1 MFSIFYTF
9 LTIATTQTSAAPG
22 WQIAETLRADQVDR
36 RSTKNV
42 GVAIQ
47 SWWLSG
53 YLRIGSLNL
62 LIDIV
67 AKGPANGE
75 EWGGLLSAAVDFLF
89 HLETRVPCAV
99 CRYLLS
105 SGRMLF
111 DKDKKDKK
119 ITIPSR

>member
-1 MFSIFYTF
+1 MVVNVVIKVVVKIFVKIVVMIVVKIVVIASISASSVVFFISF

-75 EWGGLLSAAVDFLF
+75 E
-89 HLETRVPCAV
+89 
-99 CRYLLS
+99 
-105 SGRMLF
+105 
-111 DKDKKDKK
+111 
-119 ITIPSR
+119 

>member
-1 MFSIFYTF
+1 MWIFFISF

-36 RSTKNV
+36 RSRKNV

-53 YLRIGSLNL
+53 YLIIGSLNLLIDIVIVLLNL

-75 EWGGLLSAAVDFLF
+75 E
-89 HLETRVPCAV
+89 
-99 CRYLLS
+99 
-105 SGRMLF
+105 
-111 DKDKKDKK
+111 
-119 ITIPSR
+119 